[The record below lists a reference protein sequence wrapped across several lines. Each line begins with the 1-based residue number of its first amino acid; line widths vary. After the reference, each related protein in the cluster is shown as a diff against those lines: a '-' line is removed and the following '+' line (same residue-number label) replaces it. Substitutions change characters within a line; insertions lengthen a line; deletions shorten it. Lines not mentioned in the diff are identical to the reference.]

1 MTTETLLPANR
12 DSIQAA
18 SKANGEPEWL
28 INLRMRALELAGQL
42 ELPKLEKTRIDR
54 WQMDAYGVNK
64 AGQPVTELEEL
75 PETVKELLPQS
86 DIGHLIVQRNSAAI
100 YATISEELSKQGV
113 IYTDMATAV
122 RDHSELLQQHFMSV
136 VKPEEHRV
144 TALHAAVCQGGV
156 FVYVPK
162 NVRVELPLQALYIT
176 DDAAASFSPHILI
189 VAEQG
194 SDVTYVDNVVSTGL
208 RSELVHNAVVEI
220 VAKPSATV
228 RFATVHRL
236 DKGVT
241 DLSTRRAIVEQDA
254 RVEWILGEMNDGNC
268 MSDTTSILK
277 GNGSSSDHKVI
288 CVGTGDQKLNI
299 TTRAVH
305 FGRQSTSDMITRA
318 VMRDESTAIV
328 NGITKIE
335 KGATGAHGEQTERV
349 LMLSPKARG
358 DANPMLLID
367 EDEVTAGH
375 AASVGQVN
383 KDQLYYMMSR
393 GISEDQATRLIIY
406 GFLAPVVSEIP
417 VESLENKLSEWVE
430 RKLGQ

>member
-1 MTTETLLPANR
+1 MTTETVLPANR

-28 INLRMRALELAGQL
+28 INLRVKALELAGQL

-54 WQMDAYGVNK
+54 WQIDAYGANK
-64 AGQPVTELEEL
+64 AAQPVAEATGL
-75 PETVKELLPQS
+75 PEIAKDLLPENEA
-86 DIGHLIVQRNSAAI
+86 GHLIVQHNSGAA
-100 YATISEELSKQGV
+100 YTQISDDLKSQGV
-113 IYTDMATAV
+113 IFTDMATAA
-122 RDHSELLQQHFMSV
+122 REHGDLLQQYLHTV
-136 VKPEEHRV
+136 VKPEEHRL
-144 TALHAAVCQGGV
+144 TALHAAVFQGGI
-156 FVYVPK
+156 FIHVPK
-162 NVRVELPLQALYIT
+162 NVRVELPLQALFIS
-176 DDAAASFSPHILI
+176 DDAEASFSPHVLI

-194 SDVTYVDNVVSTGL
+194 SEVTYVDNVVSAGL

-220 VAKPSATV
+220 VAKPGATV
-228 RFATVHRL
+228 RFASVHRL
-236 DKGVT
+236 GKEVT

-305 FGRQSTSDMITRA
+305 FGRQSSSDMITRA
-318 VMRDESTAIV
+318 VMRDEATAIV

-335 KGATGAHGEQTERV
+335 KGATDANGEQTERV

-367 EDEVTAGH
+367 EDEVKAGH

-393 GISEDQATRLIIY
+393 GISKDQATRLIIY

-417 VESLENKLSEWVE
+417 LESLEKKLSEWVE